1 MAGQR
6 KPITN
11 FHCVPIHYWLQGTGA
26 AAFTNEKPHVVT
38 PPQTSTDVTAPGDD
52 LQVRL
57 ERMHISI
64 DDAETITITD
74 GTTAIWGPH
83 TLPAGFGIIYFGENE
98 DKSRTGMAITENKI
112 PCITSSSAIT
122 GVIDLFGYVVPAIG

>member
-6 KPITN
+6 KPITS
-11 FHCVPIHYWLQGTGA
+11 FHCVPVHYWYTASA
-26 AAFTNEKPHVVT
+26 ATLTNQVPKIVT
-38 PPQTSTDVTAPGDD
+38 PPQAATAVTAPGDD

-64 DDAETITITD
+64 DAEEVITITD

-83 TLPAGFGIIYFGENE
+83 TLPAGFGIIYFGENA

-112 PCITSSSAIT
+112 PCITSASAIT
-122 GVIDLFGYVVPAIG
+122 GTIDLFGYVVPAIG